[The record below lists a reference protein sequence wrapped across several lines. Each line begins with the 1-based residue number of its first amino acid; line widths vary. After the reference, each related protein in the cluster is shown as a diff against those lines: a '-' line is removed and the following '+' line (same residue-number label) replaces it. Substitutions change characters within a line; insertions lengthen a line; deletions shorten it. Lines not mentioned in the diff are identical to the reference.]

1 MYMIHISHRGVYSD
15 GILVQPGSGAA
26 KSKSKILVQP
36 KPIAGNIGTQIFV
49 EDLFYNIPIRKA
61 AFKNVLEEYNRILGV
76 VQKYSIL
83 NSSVSFSCKKV
94 GSNQSDLQTSVN
106 ASQLDNIRN
115 IYGDAVAKELLK
127 FEHDSSSTPTA
138 DYSFKASGFL
148 SNPNFSIKK
157 KEFIIFINSMSLS
170 CTSLANTYDI
180 DRLVE
185 CPSIRKSLDTIYAK
199 YLPKTACYSFIFLS
213 VSIPPASIDVNVH
226 PTKKQ
231 VHFLHEDEIIIEL
244 SNAVDAV
251 LTNADQSRVFSV
263 PVRTRRIVLLF
274 LTKHHF

>member
-1 MYMIHISHRGVYSD
+1 MYSD
-15 GILVQPGSGAA
+15 GILVQPGAA
-26 KSKSKILVQP
+26 KSKSTLLVQP

-83 NSSVSFSCKKV
+83 NASVSFSCKKV

-106 ASQLDNIRN
+106 ATQLDNIRN

-127 FEHDSSSTPTA
+127 FEYSSTPTA
-138 DYSFKASGFL
+138 GYSFKASGFL

-170 CTSLANTYDI
+170 
-180 DRLVE
+180 
-185 CPSIRKSLDTIYAK
+185 
-199 YLPKTACYSFIFLS
+199 
-213 VSIPPASIDVNVH
+213 
-226 PTKKQ
+226 
-231 VHFLHEDEIIIEL
+231 
-244 SNAVDAV
+244 
-251 LTNADQSRVFSV
+251 
-263 PVRTRRIVLLF
+263 VLL
-274 LTKHHF
+274 LLMLIVDTNIL